1 MPKPTVPP
9 MEDAESG
16 AMKMYS
22 FRSQPEL
29 IESLKVA
36 ARRRGTCYQ
45 RLMREVLQVFAEA
58 DLPEATPASRQ
69 RLVSLLAAESPP
81 GREA

>member
-1 MPKPTVPP
+1 MTKSTVPP
-9 MEDAESG
+9 AEEIESG

-36 ARRRGTCYQ
+36 ARRRGTSYQ
-45 RLMREVLQVFAEA
+45 RLMREVLQVFTEA

-69 RLVSLLAAESPP
+69 KLFTLLTIESPP
-81 GREA
+81 SQKA